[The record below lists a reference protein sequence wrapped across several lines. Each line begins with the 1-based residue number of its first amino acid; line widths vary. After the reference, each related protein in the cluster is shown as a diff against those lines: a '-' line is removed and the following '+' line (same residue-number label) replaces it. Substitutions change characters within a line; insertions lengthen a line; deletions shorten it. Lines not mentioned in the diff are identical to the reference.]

1 MNFSY
6 NWLQSFFKRKLP
18 TPEKL
23 ADLLTLHFAEVEEIK
38 KEGEDFVLDIDVKP
52 NRAGDCFSH
61 LGIAREISAI
71 TGFAY
76 QEPEVKIREDKEL
89 KTKDLVWVEVKNK
102 TACQRYTARVICN
115 VKVGPS
121 PRWIKEKLEVLG
133 QKSINNVV
141 DIANYVMLETGQ
153 PLHAFDLDK
162 ISDKKLIIRF
172 AKTKEKITTLDNE
185 RYDLDKDILVIS
197 DSKEPLAIAG
207 IKGGKKAEIDIKT
220 KNIVLESANFNPSI
234 IRKTSKK
241 IDLKTDASWRFE
253 HRIDPNLT
261 EIAINRAAFL
271 IQEIA
276 NGNVCQGLI
285 DFYPKKFVSQKILL
299 DLEYVNELL
308 GIKIPKTKTKEILKR
323 LFFKVKDMKN
333 KLLVEVPTFRLDIS
347 IPEDL
352 IEEIGRIYGYKKI
365 PATFPISVLI
375 PPKRNLEI
383 FWEDFA
389 KDVLKEAGFSE
400 VYNYSFVSKEDLQI
414 FNFKNPIEL
423 ENPISEQYQYLR
435 PSLIPNLLKNV
446 QKNQKFFKEIRIF
459 ELGKIFKDL
468 KEKRMLTGLMM
479 GDRFFEAKGVVDLL
493 LNKMGIA
500 NIYYDQYEPTPEDSE
515 ISIWQKGKS
524 AEIKVNGEEIGFLG
538 EISKR
543 ILENLKIP
551 RLVIFD
557 IDFEKLSQLATEEQ
571 EYQIISPYP
580 AAIRDIA
587 VLVPKEVR
595 VDEVLNIIYDSGGKL
610 IRDVDL
616 FDIYEGEGIPLEKKS
631 LAFHIIYQSDVKTL
645 SSKEIDEI
653 QKKVI
658 EALEKNPNWEVRK

>member
-1 MNFSY
+1 
-6 NWLQSFFKRKLP
+6 
-18 TPEKL
+18 
-23 ADLLTLHFAEVEEIK
+23 
-38 KEGEDFVLDIDVKP
+38 
-52 NRAGDCFSH
+52 
-61 LGIAREISAI
+61 
-71 TGFAY
+71 
-76 QEPEVKIREDKEL
+76 
-89 KTKDLVWVEVKNK
+89 
-102 TACQRYTARVICN
+102 
-115 VKVGPS
+115 
-121 PRWIKEKLEVLG
+121 
-133 QKSINNVV
+133 
-141 DIANYVMLETGQ
+141 
-153 PLHAFDLDK
+153 
-162 ISDKKLIIRF
+162 
-172 AKTKEKITTLDNE
+172 
-185 RYDLDKDILVIS
+185 
-197 DSKEPLAIAG
+197 
-207 IKGGKKAEIDIKT
+207 
-220 KNIVLESANFNPSI
+220 
-234 IRKTSKK
+234 
-241 IDLKTDASWRFE
+241 
-253 HRIDPNLT
+253 
-261 EIAINRAAFL
+261 
-271 IQEIA
+271 
-276 NGNVCQGLI
+276 
-285 DFYPKKFVSQKILL
+285 
-299 DLEYVNELL
+299 
-308 GIKIPKTKTKEILKR
+308 
-323 LFFKVKDMKN
+323 
-333 KLLVEVPTFRLDIS
+333 
-347 IPEDL
+347 
-352 IEEIGRIYGYKKI
+352 
-365 PATFPISVLI
+365 
-375 PPKRNLEI
+375 
-383 FWEDFA
+383 
-389 KDVLKEAGFSE
+389 
-400 VYNYSFVSKEDLQI
+400 
-414 FNFKNPIEL
+414 
-423 ENPISEQYQYLR
+423 
-435 PSLIPNLLKNV
+435 LIPNLLKNV